1 MDLYGGSVSNITL
14 HNSPNWLQLVYN
26 SSNIA
31 FDSMYL
37 NAPSSNSSPTA
48 NSDGIF
54 EFDRLNPGKNLYCND
69 SHGISVGSL
78 GQHIGQVDI
87 VENILVCNTSLK
99 LRNSTSTGGSS
110 GWDRNVTYEG
120 MHNYNNDWAIKM
132 TQFYVAPNQTAC
144 NEHPASF
151 IVEYIMF
158 MNFDGTTSKTRA
170 PYIASLST
178 PTQMYVRKKIRA
190 ENINVVSPSGT
201 DEAIGTNMD

>member
-1 MDLYGGSVSNITL
+1 
-14 HNSPNWLQLVYN
+14 
-26 SSNIA
+26 
-31 FDSMYL
+31 
-37 NAPSSNSSPTA
+37 
-48 NSDGIF
+48 
-54 EFDRLNPGKNLYCND
+54 
-69 SHGISVGSL
+69 
-78 GQHIGQVDI
+78 
-87 VENILVCNTSLK
+87 
-99 LRNSTSTGGSS
+99 
-110 GWDRNVTYEG
+110 

>member
-1 MDLYGGSVSNITL
+1 M
-14 HNSPNWLQLVYN
+14 
-26 SSNIA
+26 
-31 FDSMYL
+31 
-37 NAPSSNSSPTA
+37 
-48 NSDGIF
+48 
-54 EFDRLNPGKNLYCND
+54 DRLNPGKNLYCND

-144 NEHPASF
+144 NEHP
-151 IVEYIMF
+151 
-158 MNFDGTTSKTRA
+158 
-170 PYIASLST
+170 
-178 PTQMYVRKKIRA
+178 VRKKIRA

>member
-1 MDLYGGSVSNITL
+1 M
-14 HNSPNWLQLVYN
+14 
-26 SSNIA
+26 
-31 FDSMYL
+31 
-37 NAPSSNSSPTA
+37 
-48 NSDGIF
+48 
-54 EFDRLNPGKNLYCND
+54 YCND

-78 GQHIGQVDI
+78 GHHIGQVDI

-99 LRNSTSTGGSS
+99 LRLESKSGLEQLATPTSTGGSS

-120 MHNYNNDWAIKM
+120 MHNYHNDWAIKM

-144 NEHPASF
+144 NEHPASP

>member
-48 NSDGIF
+48 NSDTWHTYRSDNIVFQNSRIPIPMIGLLSF
-54 EFDRLNPGKNLYCND
+54 LLNSANILVQNLYCND

-99 LRNSTSTGGSS
+99 LR
-110 GWDRNVTYEG
+110 Y
-120 MHNYNNDWAIKM
+120 M

-178 PTQMYVRKKIRA
+178 PTQMYKIRA

-201 DEAIGTNMD
+201 DEAIGTNVGLHVT

>member
-1 MDLYGGSVSNITL
+1 M
-14 HNSPNWLQLVYN
+14 
-26 SSNIA
+26 
-31 FDSMYL
+31 
-37 NAPSSNSSPTA
+37 
-48 NSDGIF
+48 
-54 EFDRLNPGKNLYCND
+54 YCND

-78 GQHIGQVDI
+78 GHHIGQVDI

-99 LRNSTSTGGSS
+99 LRLESKSGLEQLATPTSTGGSS

-144 NEHPASF
+144 NEHPASP

>member
-1 MDLYGGSVSNITL
+1 M
-14 HNSPNWLQLVYN
+14 
-26 SSNIA
+26 
-31 FDSMYL
+31 
-37 NAPSSNSSPTA
+37 
-48 NSDGIF
+48 
-54 EFDRLNPGKNLYCND
+54 YCND

-78 GQHIGQVDI
+78 GHHIGQVDI

-99 LRNSTSTGGSS
+99 LRLESKSGLEQLATPTSTGGSS

-120 MHNYNNDWAIKM
+120 MHNYHNDWAIKM

>member
-1 MDLYGGSVSNITL
+1 M
-14 HNSPNWLQLVYN
+14 
-26 SSNIA
+26 
-31 FDSMYL
+31 
-37 NAPSSNSSPTA
+37 
-48 NSDGIF
+48 
-54 EFDRLNPGKNLYCND
+54 DRLNPGKNLYCND